1 MAVCGRA
8 ARSHIGWPANSAWP
22 KLACSVDGKHS
33 RRLAGRSSRRFLGTC
48 RPQAQRRKRL
58 IRKLADTVAEEATK
72 HPDKPIEVWAEDEHR
87 LGLKPIHRR
96 VWAPIGERP
105 IALGHHRYEWLYL
118 TAFVAPASGETV
130 WYLSNG
136 INKPFFAELLSAF
149 ARETG
154 AGRERIIILA
164 LDNAGWH
171 GPQNLPVPDGVRLI
185 YQPSYS
191 PELQPAEHLWPL
203 VDEPLVNRYFD
214 TIGDLDAVV
223 AQRCC
228 VLHQDQNKIAK
239 STNFHW
245 WPKQIGRASCRER

>member
-1 MAVCGRA
+1 M
-8 ARSHIGWPANSAWP
+8 
-22 KLACSVDGKHS
+22 
-33 RRLAGRSSRRFLGTC
+33 
-48 RPQAQRRKRL
+48 
-58 IRKLADTVAEEATK
+58 
-72 HPDKPIEVWAEDEHR
+72 
-87 LGLKPIHRR
+87 
-96 VWAPIGERP
+96 GERP
-105 IALGHHRYEWLYL
+105 IAFGHHRYDWLYL
-118 TAFVAPASGETV
+118 TAFVAPASGQTV

-154 AGRERIIILA
+154 AGSERIIILV

-171 GPQNLPVPDGVRLI
+171 GPQNLPVLDGVLLI

-214 TIGDLDAVV
+214 TIEDLDAVV
-223 AQRCC
+223 AQRCR
-228 VLHQDQNKIAK
+228 VLHQDQQTIAR

-245 WPKQIGRASCRER
+245 WPKPIKPS